1 MTQASEAIADQF
13 DSLDAHLR
21 RHGAGPGLAEI
32 HGMACGLVCGGR
44 GRFDATDWIE
54 LVGDTAGRDDVQRV
68 LGSVFSLAQ
77 TALSSEGFDFHPLLP
92 GEQSAVPVR
101 LDAVADW
108 CSGFDQ
114 AFTRAR
120 AAPTG
125 DTAAEAL
132 EDIRAMA
139 GIVADDD
146 DEATQRSNLA
156 QVEEHLRVAAQL
168 LYEDSR

>member
-1 MTQASEAIADQF
+1 MTDASEAIAGEF
-13 DSLDAHLR
+13 EALDAHLR
-21 RHGAGPGLAEI
+21 QHGAGPGLAEI
-32 HGMACGLVCGGR
+32 HGMACGLSCGGR
-44 GRFDATDWIE
+44 RRFDETDWIG
-54 LVGDTAGRDDVQRV
+54 LVGEDAGRDDIRRV

-77 TALSSEGFDFHPLLP
+77 TALSSEGFDFRPLLP
-92 GEQSAVPVR
+92 GEQSALANR
-101 LDAVADW
+101 LEAVADW

-114 AFTRAR
+114 AFTGAC
-120 AAPTG
+120 AAPAG

-156 QVEEHLRVAAQL
+156 QIEEHLRVAVLL